1 MALQVAHDSSHSS
14 QVLIICGLIIAT
26 VMFYGHSGNLRMFMK
41 FLSKFCTLANTLNIG
56 RFNTHLPN

>member
-26 VMFYGHSGNLRMFMK
+26 VMFYGHSGVQELSYMLR
-41 FLSKFCTLANTLNIG
+41 
-56 RFNTHLPN
+56 